1 MRRYVDYDSLPVQ
14 FGPGRQKTI
23 GPTGDP
29 SRTAQTGTGMP
40 LQIFSI
46 ARNTFIES
54 LRQPVCFVLV
64 ILCGVLLFL
73 STWQTGFSMGS
84 SSSAEVSGDN
94 KLLLDIGLATVFVC
108 GMLLAAF
115 LATSAIS
122 REIENKTVLTVVSKP
137 ISRPALVLG
146 KYVGVSA
153 ALLIA
158 SAIMLLFLLMAIRHG
173 VMSTASDKLDEPV
186 IVFTFAAVLGS
197 IVLGGALNFWYGWS
211 FTQTAVLLML
221 PAMMIAYAIVLFVDK
236 EWNIQPFSYKEYL
249 YREFWYTEARWA
261 DRFPEQS
268 ISDAEQIRVRYGTF
282 RPQITLA
289 CYCLILAVLVL
300 SAVATAAST
309 RLGQVMTIVV
319 CSGVFL
325 FGLLSNHL
333 LGQRAFENDPIAEIQ
348 SVAFPDPTQTDL
360 SELGSS
366 CTVTLPPDTQARVRV
381 GDSFYWGPSPTG
393 MSLATGEFPAFE
405 GDPTRDESLFGP
417 GVAPRIIV
425 TNTTFPE
432 ITIRHIGARPLA
444 VDRPPA
450 AGDYAFLTPT
460 KTSGVVAAMWTV
472 VPNMHYFWLI
482 DAISQN
488 VRIPFEYVAG
498 LTIYALAQIGAF
510 LGLGVIL
517 FQRRDVG

>member
-1 MRRYVDYDSLPVQ
+1 
-14 FGPGRQKTI
+14 
-23 GPTGDP
+23 
-29 SRTAQTGTGMP
+29 MP
-40 LQIFSI
+40 LQILSI
-46 ARNTFIES
+46 ARNTFVES
-54 LRQPVCFVLV
+54 LRQPVCFVL
-64 ILCGVLLFL
+64 IMLCGVLLFL

-84 SSSAEVSGDN
+84 TTSAEVSGDN

-153 ALLIA
+153 ALVIA

-173 VMSTASDKLDEPV
+173 VMSTASDRLDEPV
-186 IVFTFAAVLGS
+186 LVFTFAAVLGS
-197 IVLGGALNFWYGWS
+197 ILLAGALNFWYGWS
-211 FTQTAVLLML
+211 FAQTAVVLML
-221 PAMMIAYAIVLFVDK
+221 PTMLVAYAIVLFVDK
-236 EWNIQPFSYKEYL
+236 EWNLQPFSYKEHL
-249 YREFWYTEARWA
+249 FREFWYTEAKWA
-261 DRFPEQS
+261 DRYPGRP
-268 ISDAEQIRVRYGTF
+268 ITDAEQIRVMYGTF

-325 FGLLSNHL
+325 FGLLSNYL

-348 SVAFPDPTQTDL
+348 QVAYPDPTQTDIA
-360 SELGSS
+360 ELGDS
-366 CTVTLPPDTQARVRV
+366 CTVTLPPDAQARIRP
-381 GDSFYWGPSPTG
+381 GMSFYWGASPNG
-393 MSLATGEFPAFE
+393 MGLATPAFPEFE
-405 GDPTRDESLFGP
+405 GDVSREQDLFGP
-417 GVAPRIIV
+417 GVRPRVIV
-425 TNTTFPE
+425 TAVEFPD
-432 ITIRHIGARPLA
+432 ITIRHVGASPLEIT
-444 VDRPPA
+444 RPPER
-450 AGDYAFLTPT
+450 GDFAFLTPT
-460 KTSGVVAAMWTV
+460 RSNLVIAALWTV

-488 VRIPFEYVAG
+488 VRIPFGYVGG
-498 LTIYALAQIGAF
+498 LTIYAIAQIGAF
-510 LGLGVIL
+510 VGLGIVL
-517 FQRRDVG
+517 FQTRDVG

>member
-1 MRRYVDYDSLPVQ
+1 
-14 FGPGRQKTI
+14 
-23 GPTGDP
+23 
-29 SRTAQTGTGMP
+29 MP
-40 LQIFSI
+40 LQILSI
-46 ARNTFIES
+46 ARNTFVES
-54 LRQPVCFVLV
+54 LRQPVGFVLV

-84 SSSAEVSGDN
+84 STSAEVSGDN

-146 KYVGVSA
+146 KYAGVSA

-186 IVFTFAAVLGS
+186 IVFTSAAVLGS

-211 FTQTAVLLML
+211 FAQTSVLLML
-221 PAMMIAYAIVLFVDK
+221 PGMMIAYAIVLFVDK
-236 EWNIQPFSYKEYL
+236 EWNLQPFSYEEHL
-249 YREFWYTEARWA
+249 YREFWYTEAKWA
-261 DRFPEQS
+261 DRYPGQP
-268 ISDAEQIRVRYGTF
+268 ITDAEQIRVRYGTF

-333 LGQRAFENDPIAEIQ
+333 LGQRAFENEPIAEIQ
-348 SVAFPDPTQTDL
+348 SVTYPDPTQTDFD
-360 SELGSS
+360 ELGSS
-366 CTVTLPPDTQARVRV
+366 CTVTLPPDTQARIRI
-381 GDSFYWGPSPTG
+381 GDSFYWGSSPNG
-393 MSLATGEFPAFE
+393 MSLATPEFPLFE
-405 GDPTRDESLFGP
+405 GDPAREEDLFGP
-417 GVAPRIIV
+417 GVPPRVIV
-425 TNTTFPE
+425 TATTFPE
-432 ITIRHIGARPLA
+432 ITVTHIGARPLA
-444 VDRPPA
+444 ITRPPSK
-450 AGDYAFLTPT
+450 GDFAFLTPT
-460 KTSGVVAAMWTV
+460 DTNPAIAALWTV

-488 VRIPFEYVAG
+488 VRIPFEYVAS
-498 LTIYALAQIGAF
+498 LTTYAVAQIGAF
-510 LGLGVIL
+510 LGLGVVL